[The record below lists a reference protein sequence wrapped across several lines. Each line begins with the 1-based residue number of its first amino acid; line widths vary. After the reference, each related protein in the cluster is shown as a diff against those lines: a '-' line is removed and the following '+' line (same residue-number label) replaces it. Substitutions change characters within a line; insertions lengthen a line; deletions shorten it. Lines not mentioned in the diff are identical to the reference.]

1 MRLYTLCVE
10 VRQNMDRTELKD
22 VMRSESSSS
31 LKSLGS
37 DFYAN
42 VAKYIRE
49 LEDEIRFINNPRSV
63 ESRMLEDELQSAIT
77 DVEVIFL
84 RRIKKIT
91 TRATSNAFSK
101 KSPSQDMDK
110 LLPAERQIYDSVLS
124 AINSARG
131 ELLEPILNPEM
142 ITSAQKSVSS
152 LESTSE
158 NAGLQEPDPIGIRGM
173 DKPKV
178 LERTVP
184 GRTPEISKENIP
196 DVIGKSNI
204 NEEFVVVRILKDLPT
219 FKALD
224 NRNYALSAEDVVVLP
239 TLNAQGLVKR
249 NVAHIITKL

>member
-1 MRLYTLCVE
+1 
-10 VRQNMDRTELKD
+10 MDRTELKD
-22 VMRSESSSS
+22 ILRSESSSS
-31 LKSLGS
+31 LRALGS
-37 DFYAN
+37 DFYES

-49 LEDEIRFINNPRSV
+49 LEDEIRLINNPRSV

-77 DVEVIFL
+77 DIEVIFL

-101 KSPSQDMDK
+101 KSPSQDLDK
-110 LLPAERQIYDSVLS
+110 LLPSEKRIYDSVLS

-131 ELLEPILNPEM
+131 ELLDPILNPETV
-142 ITSAQKSVSS
+142 TSAQKSVCVEEGTLKNSV
-152 LESTSE
+152 
-158 NAGLQEPDPIGIRGM
+158 LQEPYRIESRNEADKM
-173 DKPKV
+173 DTQEV
-178 LERTVP
+178 SERVDS
-184 GRTPEISKENIP
+184 GRVPEISRENIP
-196 DVIGKSNI
+196 DVRGKSNI

-249 NVAHIITKL
+249 NVAHIIKKL

>member
-1 MRLYTLCVE
+1 
-10 VRQNMDRTELKD
+10 MDRTELKD
-22 VMRSESSSS
+22 ILRSESSSS
-31 LKSLGS
+31 LRSLNS
-37 DFYAN
+37 DFYES

-49 LEDEIRFINNPRSV
+49 LEDEIRLINNPRSV

-77 DVEVIFL
+77 DIEVIFL

-101 KSPSQDMDK
+101 KPPNQDMDK
-110 LLPAERQIYDSVLS
+110 LLPAERKIYDSVLS

-131 ELLEPILNPEM
+131 ELLEPILNPETV
-142 ITSAQKSVSS
+142 TSPQKSVY
-152 LESTSE
+152 LEEDTLKNSDLHEPYRTEAITEADKKDTQEVSE
-158 NAGLQEPDPIGIRGM
+158 RM
-173 DKPKV
+173 V
-178 LERTVP
+178 SERTP
-184 GRTPEISKENIP
+184 KIFRENIP

>member
-1 MRLYTLCVE
+1 
-10 VRQNMDRTELKD
+10 MDRTELKEIL
-22 VMRSESSSS
+22 RSESSSS
-31 LKSLGS
+31 LRALGS
-37 DFYAN
+37 DFYES

-49 LEDEIRFINNPRSV
+49 LEDEIRVINNPRSV

-77 DVEVIFL
+77 DIEVIFL

-101 KSPSQDMDK
+101 KSPSQDLDK
-110 LLPAERQIYDSVLS
+110 LLPAEKRIYDSVLS

-131 ELLEPILNPEM
+131 ELLDPILNPETV
-142 ITSAQKSVSS
+142 TSTQKSVCFEEGTLKNS
-152 LESTSE
+152 
-158 NAGLQEPDPIGIRGM
+158 GLQEPYRIESRNEADKM
-173 DKPKV
+173 DTQEV
-178 LERTVP
+178 SERVDS
-184 GRTPEISKENIP
+184 GRAPEISRENIP
-196 DVIGKSNI
+196 DVRGKSNI

-249 NVAHIITKL
+249 NVAHIIKKL

>member
-1 MRLYTLCVE
+1 
-10 VRQNMDRTELKD
+10 MDRAELKD
-22 VMRSESSSS
+22 ILRSESSSS
-31 LKSLGS
+31 LRSLSS
-37 DFYAN
+37 DFYDS

-49 LEDEIRFINNPRSV
+49 LEDEIRIINNPRSV

-77 DVEVIFL
+77 DIEVIFL

-101 KSPSQDMDK
+101 KSPSQDMEK
-110 LLPAERQIYDSVLS
+110 LLPAERKIYDSVLS

-131 ELLEPILNPEM
+131 ELLDPILNPDT
-142 ITSAQKSVSS
+142 IPLPQKSIHPEDISS
-152 LESTSE
+152 KSFS
-158 NAGLQEPDPIGIRGM
+158 LQEHYSREIPDPGNPEKFEKTG
-173 DKPKV
+173 
-178 LERTVP
+178 P
-184 GRTPEISKENIP
+184 GGTQEIPSESSQ

-239 TLNAQGLVKR
+239 TLNAQGLMKR

>member
-1 MRLYTLCVE
+1 
-10 VRQNMDRTELKD
+10 MDRTELKEIL
-22 VMRSESSSS
+22 RSESSSS
-31 LKSLGS
+31 LRSLGS
-37 DFYAN
+37 DFYES

-49 LEDEIRFINNPRSV
+49 LEDEIRVINNPRSV

-77 DVEVIFL
+77 DIEVIFL

-101 KSPSQDMDK
+101 KSPSQDLDK
-110 LLPAERQIYDSVLS
+110 LLPAEKRIYDSVLS

-131 ELLEPILNPEM
+131 ELLDPILNPETV
-142 ITSAQKSVSS
+142 TSAQKSVCVEEGTLKNSV
-152 LESTSE
+152 
-158 NAGLQEPDPIGIRGM
+158 LQEPYRIESRNEADKM
-173 DKPKV
+173 DTQEV
-178 LERTVP
+178 SERVDS
-184 GRTPEISKENIP
+184 GRVPEISRENIP
-196 DVIGKSNI
+196 DVRGKSNI

-249 NVAHIITKL
+249 NVAHIIKKL

>member
-1 MRLYTLCVE
+1 
-10 VRQNMDRTELKD
+10 MDRTELKD
-22 VMRSESSSS
+22 ILRSESSSS
-31 LKSLGS
+31 LRALGS
-37 DFYAN
+37 DFYES

-49 LEDEIRFINNPRSV
+49 LEDEIRLINNPRSV

-77 DVEVIFL
+77 DIEVIFL

-101 KSPSQDMDK
+101 KSPSQDLDK
-110 LLPAERQIYDSVLS
+110 LLPAEKRIYDSVLS

-131 ELLEPILNPEM
+131 ELLDPILNPETV
-142 ITSAQKSVSS
+142 TSTQKSVCFEEGTLKNS
-152 LESTSE
+152 
-158 NAGLQEPDPIGIRGM
+158 GLQEPYRIESRNEADKM
-173 DKPKV
+173 DIQEV
-178 LERTVP
+178 SERVDS
-184 GRTPEISKENIP
+184 GRVPEISRENIP
-196 DVIGKSNI
+196 DVRGKSNI

-249 NVAHIITKL
+249 NVAHIIKKL

>member
-1 MRLYTLCVE
+1 
-10 VRQNMDRTELKD
+10 MDRTELKD
-22 VMRSESSSS
+22 ILRSESSSS
-31 LKSLGS
+31 LRALGS
-37 DFYAN
+37 DFYES

-49 LEDEIRFINNPRSV
+49 LEDEIRLINNPRSV

-77 DVEVIFL
+77 DIEVIFL

-101 KSPSQDMDK
+101 KSPSQDLDK
-110 LLPAERQIYDSVLS
+110 LLPAEKRIYDSVLS

-131 ELLEPILNPEM
+131 ELLDPILNPE
-142 ITSAQKSVSS
+142 TVNSAQKSVCVEEGTLKNSV
-152 LESTSE
+152 
-158 NAGLQEPDPIGIRGM
+158 LQEPYRIESRNEADKM
-173 DKPKV
+173 DTQEV
-178 LERTVP
+178 FERVDS
-184 GRTPEISKENIP
+184 GRAPEISRENIP
-196 DVIGKSNI
+196 DVRGKSNI

-249 NVAHIITKL
+249 NVAHIIKKL

>member
-1 MRLYTLCVE
+1 
-10 VRQNMDRTELKD
+10 MDRTELKEIL
-22 VMRSESSSS
+22 RSESSSS
-31 LKSLGS
+31 LRSLGS
-37 DFYAN
+37 DFYES

-49 LEDEIRFINNPRSV
+49 LEDEIRLINNPRSV

-77 DVEVIFL
+77 DIEVIFL

-101 KSPSQDMDK
+101 KSPSQDLDK
-110 LLPAERQIYDSVLS
+110 LLPAEKRIYDSVLS

-131 ELLEPILNPEM
+131 ELLDPILNPETV
-142 ITSAQKSVSS
+142 TSTQKSVCFEEGTLKNS
-152 LESTSE
+152 
-158 NAGLQEPDPIGIRGM
+158 GLQEPYRIESRNEADKM
-173 DKPKV
+173 DTQEV
-178 LERTVP
+178 SERVDS
-184 GRTPEISKENIP
+184 GRAPEISRENIP
-196 DVIGKSNI
+196 DVRGKSNI

-249 NVAHIITKL
+249 NVAHIIKKL

>member
-1 MRLYTLCVE
+1 
-10 VRQNMDRTELKD
+10 MDRTELKD
-22 VMRSESSSS
+22 ILRSESSSS
-31 LKSLGS
+31 LRALGS
-37 DFYAN
+37 DFYES

-49 LEDEIRFINNPRSV
+49 LEDEIRLINNPRSV

-77 DVEVIFL
+77 DIEVIFL

-101 KSPSQDMDK
+101 KSPSQDLDK
-110 LLPAERQIYDSVLS
+110 LLPAEKRIYDSVLS

-131 ELLEPILNPEM
+131 ELLDPILNPETV
-142 ITSAQKSVSS
+142 TSALKSVCLEEGTLKNSS
-152 LESTSE
+152 
-158 NAGLQEPDPIGIRGM
+158 LQEPYRIESRNEADKM
-173 DKPKV
+173 DIQEV
-178 LERTVP
+178 SERVDS
-184 GRTPEISKENIP
+184 GRVPEISRENIP
-196 DVIGKSNI
+196 DVRGKSNI

-249 NVAHIITKL
+249 NVAHIIKKL

>member
-1 MRLYTLCVE
+1 
-10 VRQNMDRTELKD
+10 MDRTELKEIL
-22 VMRSESSSS
+22 RSESSSS
-31 LKSLGS
+31 LRSLGS
-37 DFYAN
+37 DFYES

-49 LEDEIRFINNPRSV
+49 LEDEIRVINNPRSV

-77 DVEVIFL
+77 DIEVIFL

-101 KSPSQDMDK
+101 KSPSQDLDK
-110 LLPAERQIYDSVLS
+110 LLPAEKRIYDSVLS

-131 ELLEPILNPEM
+131 ELLDPILNPETV
-142 ITSAQKSVSS
+142 TSTQKSVCFEEGTLKNS
-152 LESTSE
+152 
-158 NAGLQEPDPIGIRGM
+158 GLQEPYRIESRNEADKM
-173 DKPKV
+173 DTQEV
-178 LERTVP
+178 SERVDS
-184 GRTPEISKENIP
+184 GRAPEISRENIP
-196 DVIGKSNI
+196 DVRGKSNI

-249 NVAHIITKL
+249 NVAHIIKKL

>member
-1 MRLYTLCVE
+1 
-10 VRQNMDRTELKD
+10 MDRTELKEIL
-22 VMRSESSSS
+22 RSESSSS

-37 DFYAN
+37 DFYES

-49 LEDEIRFINNPRSV
+49 LEDEIRLISNPRSV

-77 DVEVIFL
+77 DIEVIFL
-84 RRIKKIT
+84 RRIKKIA

-101 KSPSQDMDK
+101 KSPNQDMDK
-110 LLPAERQIYDSVLS
+110 LLPAEKRIYDSVLS

-131 ELLEPILNPEM
+131 ELLEPILNPETV
-142 ITSAQKSVSS
+142 TSPQKSVYLGEGTLKNS
-152 LESTSE
+152 
-158 NAGLQEPDPIGIRGM
+158 GLQEPYRTET
-173 DKPKV
+173 DK
-178 LERTVP
+178 LDTQEGP
-184 GRTPEISKENIP
+184 GRMVSETTPEISMENIP

>member
-1 MRLYTLCVE
+1 
-10 VRQNMDRTELKD
+10 MDRAELKD
-22 VMRSESSSS
+22 ILRSESGSS
-31 LKSLGS
+31 LRSLSS
-37 DFYAN
+37 DFYDS
-42 VAKYIRE
+42 VEKYIRE
-49 LEDEIRFINNPRSV
+49 LEDEIKLINNPRSV

-77 DVEVIFL
+77 DIEVIFL

-101 KSPSQDMDK
+101 KSPNQDMDK
-110 LLPAERQIYDSVLS
+110 LLPAERKIYDSVLS

-131 ELLEPILNPEM
+131 ELLEPILNPD
-142 ITSAQKSVSS
+142 TVTLAPKSVYPGEKEPRSVNLLEPSS
-152 LESTSE
+152 KEIPYMG
-158 NAGLQEPDPIGIRGM
+158 N
-173 DKPKV
+173 
-178 LERTVP
+178 
-184 GRTPEISKENIP
+184 PEIPEKMIPRGTEEITRESIP
-196 DVIGKSNI
+196 DGIGKSNI

>member
-1 MRLYTLCVE
+1 
-10 VRQNMDRTELKD
+10 MDRAELKEIL
-22 VMRSESSSS
+22 RSESSSS
-31 LKSLGS
+31 LRSLS
-37 DFYAN
+37 PDFFES

-49 LEDEIRFINNPRSV
+49 LEDEIRLINNPRSV

-77 DVEVIFL
+77 DIEVIFL

-110 LLPAERQIYDSVLS
+110 LLPAEKKIYDSVLS

-142 ITSAQKSVSS
+142 PPSRCVPSR
-152 LESTSE
+152 E
-158 NAGLQEPDPIGIRGM
+158 NASMGVAMQEHVHGEKSDRSTPEA
-173 DKPKV
+173 
-178 LERTVP
+178 LERTEAE
-184 GRTPEISKENIP
+184 RTQETPCESIP
-196 DVIGKSNI
+196 AVIGKSNI
-204 NEEFVVVRILKDLPT
+204 NEEFVVVRILKDIPT

-224 NRNYALSAEDVVVLP
+224 NRNYALRAEDVVVLP

-249 NVAHIITKL
+249 NVAHIIKEL

>member
-1 MRLYTLCVE
+1 MRLYTLCAE
-10 VRQNMDRTELKD
+10 VRQNMNRTELKD
-22 VMRSESSSS
+22 VLRSESSSS
-31 LKSLGS
+31 LKGLGS
-37 DFYAN
+37 DFYES

-49 LEDEIRFINNPRSV
+49 LEDEIRQINNPRSV

-101 KSPSQDMDK
+101 KSPNQDMDK
-110 LLPAERQIYDSVLS
+110 LLPAEKKIYDSVLS

-142 ITSAQKSVSS
+142 VASAPKSVSS
-152 LESTSE
+152 WESTSS
-158 NAGLQEPDPIGIRGM
+158 AGLQEHDPRGM
-173 DKPKV
+173 SDLSTSEV
-178 LERTVP
+178 FERAGP

>member
-1 MRLYTLCVE
+1 
-10 VRQNMDRTELKD
+10 MDRTELKD
-22 VMRSESSSS
+22 ILRSESSSS
-31 LKSLGS
+31 LRALGS
-37 DFYAN
+37 DFYES

-49 LEDEIRFINNPRSV
+49 LEDEIRLINNPRSV

-77 DVEVIFL
+77 DIEVIFL

-101 KSPSQDMDK
+101 KSPSQDLDK
-110 LLPAERQIYDSVLS
+110 LLPAEKRIYDSVLS

-131 ELLEPILNPEM
+131 ELLDPILNPETV
-142 ITSAQKSVSS
+142 TSTQKSVCFEEGTLKNS
-152 LESTSE
+152 
-158 NAGLQEPDPIGIRGM
+158 GLQEPYRIESRNEADKM
-173 DKPKV
+173 DIQEV
-178 LERTVP
+178 SERVDS
-184 GRTPEISKENIP
+184 GRVPEISRENIP
-196 DVIGKSNI
+196 DVRGKSNI

>member
-1 MRLYTLCVE
+1 
-10 VRQNMDRTELKD
+10 MDRTELKD
-22 VMRSESSSS
+22 ILRSESSSS
-31 LKSLGS
+31 LRALGS
-37 DFYAN
+37 DFYES

-49 LEDEIRFINNPRSV
+49 LEDEIRLINNPRSV

-77 DVEVIFL
+77 DIEVIFL

-101 KSPSQDMDK
+101 KSPSQDLDK
-110 LLPAERQIYDSVLS
+110 LLPAEKRIYDSVLS

-131 ELLEPILNPEM
+131 ELLDPILNPETV
-142 ITSAQKSVSS
+142 TSAQKSVCVEEGTLKNSV
-152 LESTSE
+152 
-158 NAGLQEPDPIGIRGM
+158 LQEPYRIESRNEADKM
-173 DKPKV
+173 DTQEV
-178 LERTVP
+178 SERVDS
-184 GRTPEISKENIP
+184 GRVPEISRENIP
-196 DVIGKSNI
+196 DVRGKSNI

-249 NVAHIITKL
+249 NVAHIIKKL

>member
-1 MRLYTLCVE
+1 
-10 VRQNMDRTELKD
+10 MDRTILKD
-22 VMRSESSSS
+22 ILRSESSSS

-37 DFYAN
+37 DFYEN

-49 LEDEIRFINNPRSV
+49 LEDEIRYINNPRSV

-77 DVEVIFL
+77 DIEVIFL

-101 KSPSQDMDK
+101 KSPNQDMDK
-110 LLPAERQIYDSVLS
+110 LLPAEKRIYDSVLS

-131 ELLEPILNPEM
+131 ELLEPILNPETV
-142 ITSAQKSVSS
+142 TSPQKSVY
-152 LESTSE
+152 LGEGTLKTS
-158 NAGLQEPDPIGIRGM
+158 GLQEPCRTET
-173 DKPKV
+173 DKLDTQEGPDRMV
-178 LERTVP
+178 SET
-184 GRTPEISKENIP
+184 TPEISRENSP

-239 TLNAQGLVKR
+239 TLNAQGLIKR